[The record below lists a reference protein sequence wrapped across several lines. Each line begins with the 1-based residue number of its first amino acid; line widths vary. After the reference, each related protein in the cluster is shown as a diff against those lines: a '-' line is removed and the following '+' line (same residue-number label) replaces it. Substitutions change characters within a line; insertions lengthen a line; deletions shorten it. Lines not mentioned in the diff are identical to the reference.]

1 VKPSR
6 PRLAADASIWGPVTA
21 ITHACVYY
29 QLDAGR
35 CAPASE
41 STPTGGRVLVADE
54 AEERPPDLAIV
65 DPMVP
70 TRIHQVL
77 PSVLEVSASSL
88 GRGVTISIDCKIDL
102 MARFAPARVER
113 VLHDLVRGAA
123 RDGNQGGSIV
133 VGARRCNDDSA
144 VISVIDSG
152 PRIAGNIRSHG
163 PSSTCAASAASAG

>member
-1 VKPSR
+1 M
-6 PRLAADASIWGPVTA
+6 
-21 ITHACVYY
+21 
-29 QLDAGR
+29 
-35 CAPASE
+35 
-41 STPTGGRVLVADE
+41 LVADE